1 MELLSIDL
9 DVVLELL
16 ELRID
21 RRAEVHRGV
30 GLNPVLNL
38 RMTLAQVVALNLSQI
53 AHLLCH
59 HPVVIN

>member
-30 GLNPVLNL
+30 GLDSALNL
-38 RMTLAQVVALNLSQI
+38 RMTLAQVVALKLSQI
-53 AHLLCH
+53 AHLLRH

>member
-9 DVVLELL
+9 DVVLKLL

-21 RRAEVHRGV
+21 RRAEVHRRV
-30 GLNPVLNL
+30 GLDPVLNL
-38 RMTLAQVVALNLSQI
+38 RMTLAQVVALELTQV
-53 AHLLCH
+53 AHLLRH